1 MKAISIGYH
10 DVVEA
15 ITPSDDPLR
24 RCPAHYTLDRPSFQ
38 THLDAILTQAPKAVV
53 SSIGKPRQWV
63 DQVPIFLTFDDG
75 AIGSYTCVAE
85 ELESRG
91 WRGHFFVTTDWI
103 NKPDFMSPAQIRE
116 LHHRGHVIGSHTHSH
131 PARMS
136 NLSWDDLI
144 REWSVSCQI
153 LSDILGEPMR
163 VASVA
168 DGYYS
173 RKVGQS
179 AAAAGIQVLFNSE
192 PVKSIS
198 TVDGCMIL
206 GRYSIKAGTPA
217 STTGAIASGALWP
230 SLQQTGLWE
239 AKKAM
244 KALAGDSY
252 LTVRKYILSTRQ
264 L

>member
-1 MKAISIGYH
+1 
-10 DVVEA
+10 
-15 ITPSDDPLR
+15 
-24 RCPAHYTLDRPSFQ
+24 
-38 THLDAILTQAPKAVV
+38 
-53 SSIGKPRQWV
+53 
-63 DQVPIFLTFDDG
+63 
-75 AIGSYTCVAE
+75 
-85 ELESRG
+85 
-91 WRGHFFVTTDWI
+91 
-103 NKPDFMSPAQIRE
+103 
-116 LHHRGHVIGSHTHSH
+116 
-131 PARMS
+131 
-136 NLSWDDLI
+136 
-144 REWSVSCQI
+144 
-153 LSDILGEPMR
+153 MR

-206 GRYSIKAGTPA
+206 GRYSIKAETPA
-217 STTGAIASGALWP
+217 STSGAIASGALWP

-252 LTVRKYILSTRQ
+252 LTLRKYILSTRQ